1 MRLTYGDCMK
11 GISWIKTFTLKV
23 FLLLL
28 FSLLSEKQEARGRRN
43 LKIKPLGLWTEI
55 HVGT

>member
-1 MRLTYGDCMK
+1 MRLIYGDCMK
-11 GISWIKTFTLKV
+11 GTSWIKTFTLKV

-28 FSLLSEKQEARGRRN
+28 FLLLSEKQEARRKRN
-43 LKIKPLGLWTEI
+43 RKTKPLGLWTEL